1 MNVIGLDIGG
11 ANLKAARLGGEARSR
26 PFALWKRPDDLV
38 DELHQ
43 LLSGWP
49 AADRLAV
56 TMTGELC
63 DCFADRSAGVRHIL
77 AAVGQ
82 VAGRTPAQIWRID
95 GRFASVAESS
105 ADPMPVASAN
115 WLALATFAGRFAPNS
130 SAVVLDV
137 GSTTTDITP
146 LLDGR
151 PIPAGRTDR
160 NRLQSR
166 ELVYIGGRRTPIC
179 ALLEPGEGMAEFFAT
194 TLDVGLIVGAIPENE
209 HDRDT
214 ADGRPATRVHAYSR
228 LARMLGGDAETIG
241 REAIDR
247 FAERVAR
254 TQRDAI
260 VSALEAVVVRLP
272 QMPKTAIVCG
282 SGGFVAASALQEF
295 ARRRQTVFKM
305 IDLQNRL
312 GPEASTAACALAV
325 ATLLCEAGEP

>member
-11 ANLKAARLGGEARSR
+11 ANLKAARLGGAARLR
-26 PFALWKRPDDLV
+26 PFALWKRPDDLI
-38 DELHQ
+38 DELRQ

-49 AADRLAV
+49 AADRFAV
-56 TMTGELC
+56 TMTAELC
-63 DCFADRSAGVRHIL
+63 DCFADRSAGVRHVL
-77 AAVGQ
+77 GAVAQVTGQ
-82 VAGRTPAQIWRID
+82 KPVQIWRTD
-95 GRFASVAESS
+95 GRFASLTESS
-105 ADPMPVASAN
+105 TDPMPAASAN
-115 WLALATFAGRFAPNS
+115 WLALATFASRFASNS

-160 NRLQSR
+160 DRLQSR

-194 TLDVGLIVGAIPENE
+194 TLDVGLIVGAIQENE

-214 ADGRPATRVHAYSR
+214 ADGRPATRVHANAR
-228 LARMLGGDAETIG
+228 LARMLGADAEIISN
-241 REAIDR
+241 EAIHR
-247 FAERVAR
+247 FAKRLAR

-260 VSALEAVVVRLP
+260 VSALETVVARLP
-272 QMPKTAIVCG
+272 QMPKAAVLCG

-295 ARRRQTVFKM
+295 SRRRQLGLEI
-305 IDLQNRL
+305 IDLHRYL

-325 ATLLCEAGEP
+325 ATLLSEAGEP